1 GCFVGWASA
10 HHSANPTIPT
20 QPKPTIPPIPAET
33 RNPPNPNGSP
43 KILDV
48 VELVGLVEWWAE
60 AHPTAHP
67 THLRLTLQPYSGKG
81 E

>member
-1 GCFVGWASA
+1 
-10 HHSANPTIPT
+10 